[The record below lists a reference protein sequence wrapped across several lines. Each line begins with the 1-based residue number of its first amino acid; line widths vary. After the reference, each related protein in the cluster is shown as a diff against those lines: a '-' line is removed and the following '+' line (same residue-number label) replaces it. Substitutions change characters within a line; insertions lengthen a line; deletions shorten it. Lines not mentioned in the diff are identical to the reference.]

1 MNKLSKKIY
10 IAAGF
15 LALGLGWL
23 GVILPVF
30 PTTPFL
36 LLASF
41 CFAKGSDKF
50 DKWFKGTNIY
60 KKYLE
65 SYVKTRSMTL
75 KQKWTILLF
84 AYFMMLFPL
93 IFVDKWKVKIII
105 IAVMILKFYYL
116 VFNVKTADKEP
127 NSCL

>member
-84 AYFMMLFPL
+84 AYFKMLFPL
-93 IFVDKWKVKIII
+93 IFVDKWIVKIII

-116 VFNVKTADKEP
+116 VFKVKTADKEP
-127 NSCL
+127 N

>member
-116 VFNVKTADKEP
+116 VFKVKTADKEP
-127 NSCL
+127 N

>member
-93 IFVDKWKVKIII
+93 IFVDKWIVKIII

-116 VFNVKTADKEP
+116 VFKLKTADKEP
-127 NSCL
+127 N

>member
-50 DKWFKGTNIY
+50 DKWFNGTNIY

-93 IFVDKWKVKIII
+93 IFVDKWIVKIII

-116 VFNVKTADKEP
+116 VFKVKTADKEP
-127 NSCL
+127 N

>member
-84 AYFMMLFPL
+84 PYFMMLFPL
-93 IFVDKWKVKIII
+93 IFVDKWIVKIII

-116 VFNVKTADKEP
+116 VFKVKTADKEP
-127 NSCL
+127 N

>member
-93 IFVDKWKVKIII
+93 IFVDKWIVKII
-105 IAVMILKFYYL
+105 ILKFYYL
-116 VFNVKTADKEP
+116 VFKVKTADKEP
-127 NSCL
+127 N

>member
-1 MNKLSKKIY
+1 M
-10 IAAGF
+10 
-15 LALGLGWL
+15 
-23 GVILPVF
+23 
-30 PTTPFL
+30 
-36 LLASF
+36 LASF

-75 KQKWTILLF
+75 KKKWIILLF

-93 IFVDKWKVKIII
+93 IFVDKWIVKIII

-116 VFNVKTADKEP
+116 VFKVKTADKEP
-127 NSCL
+127 N

>member
-93 IFVDKWKVKIII
+93 IFVDKWIVKIII

-116 VFNVKTADKEP
+116 VFKVKTADKEP
-127 NSCL
+127 N

>member
-1 MNKLSKKIY
+1 MYKLSKKIY

-93 IFVDKWKVKIII
+93 IFVDKWIVKIII

-116 VFNVKTADKEP
+116 VFKVKTADKEP
-127 NSCL
+127 N

>member
-75 KQKWTILLF
+75 KQKWAILLF

-93 IFVDKWKVKIII
+93 IFVDKWIVKIII

-116 VFNVKTADKEP
+116 VFKVKTADKEP
-127 NSCL
+127 N

>member
-30 PTTPFL
+30 PATPFL

-93 IFVDKWKVKIII
+93 IFVDKWIVKIII

-116 VFNVKTADKEP
+116 VFKVKTADKEP
-127 NSCL
+127 N

>member
-15 LALGLGWL
+15 LVLGLGWL

-93 IFVDKWKVKIII
+93 IFVDKWIVKIII

-116 VFNVKTADKEP
+116 VFKVKTADKEP
-127 NSCL
+127 N

>member
-75 KQKWTILLF
+75 RQKWTILLF

-93 IFVDKWKVKIII
+93 IFVDKWIVKIII

-116 VFNVKTADKEP
+116 VFKVKTADKEP
-127 NSCL
+127 N

>member
-93 IFVDKWKVKIII
+93 IFVDKWIVKIII
-105 IAVMILKFYYL
+105 IAVIILKFYYL
-116 VFNVKTADKEP
+116 VFKVKTADKEP
-127 NSCL
+127 N

>member
-41 CFAKGSDKF
+41 CFAKGSDKI

-93 IFVDKWKVKIII
+93 IFVDKWIVKIII

-116 VFNVKTADKEP
+116 VFKVKTADKEP
-127 NSCL
+127 N